1 MRGVKN
7 TRPLTAAEEQI
18 AQRVFGNT
26 IPYREVLVSDGLGK
40 DNRPFTVP
48 TNVPMNIPFVPNFNV
63 HGGKYVMHVGDGYSG
78 MSNRKEDQ
86 CLLIH
91 ELTHVWQGENHAFWS
106 WAYMIYSLKDQLL
119 MDNAY
124 QYDPAQLKPWSDYG
138 AEQQATIV
146 EDWFADGMRSFDP
159 ITETGDRRFYYIKK
173 HIRGEL
179 VVGDWTGAMR

>member
-7 TRPLTAAEEQI
+7 TRALTATEEQI

-48 TNVPMNIPFVPNFNV
+48 TNVPMNIPFVPSFNV
-63 HGGKYVMHVGDGYSG
+63 QGGKYVMHVGDAYNG

-124 QYDPAQLKPWSDYG
+124 RYDPTQLKPWNEYG

-146 EDWFADGMRSFDP
+146 EDWYADGMQTFDP
-159 ITETGDRRFYYIKK
+159 VTETGDRRFYYIKK

-179 VVGDWTGAMR
+179 VEGDWTGSVR